1 MATNHNHHNKTSNS
15 SMHRK
20 KKAVHKKQSGIT
32 SIEEGRREYD
42 RMKKIRERNQKS
54 VLTRLNL
61 GMVVFVGIFIYMVY
75 SFFRVVREDTVAR
88 YQVVSGAL
96 SVDTIYKGIAIRT
109 EEEFYADQAGYINYY
124 ASEGIK
130 AGCGN
135 LVYTL
140 DATGELTGMLENQ
153 TEQKLTDEEFNHIR
167 DEIVHFQNG
176 YMERDF
182 GKVYDFKS
190 NLDVLLSRYRTNN
203 IMESIVQLNQS
214 SNGAQIRLMRA
225 EKPGIVV
232 YRHDG
237 YEQLTKEK
245 VRVSDLDETQ
255 YEPVDYVSNTLV
267 TSGDPV
273 YKMITEEEWTVAIQ
287 IDETLAKKLEEET
300 YLQVRFL
307 KTQDISW
314 AKTEIKRT
322 PDGIL
327 MFLTFNSGMITFC
340 NERYVDVEIL
350 LEKEDGLKIPNS
362 AITEKEF
369 YLIPIQYV
377 VRGGDSQK
385 QGVLVIRY
393 DENGKEY
400 QDFKQLE
407 MYYQTDAY
415 YYVSDDDLEIGTV
428 IALPAEIQNI
438 PPAELDENT
447 IRNQY
452 EEPSQ
457 SALGVVSNEVG
468 ENEDFDYPDPN
479 ADIPGSMGSN
489 VEGEEGKMLPVES
502 SEIPESE
509 EQQEEET
516 TTSQESETMEGET
529 VSETTENTTT
539 ENELSTDSNASLQ
552 NASLEPK
559 LTVSQKAKLIGVYNM
574 NKGYADFRQITILY
588 QNDEYAIVKP
598 NTTYGLCE
606 YDYIVLNANRVSDN
620 DLMK

>member
-1 MATNHNHHNKTSNS
+1 
-15 SMHRK
+15 MHRK